1 MPATS
6 IAPVID
12 ATGIHVPDFPTIQA
26 WLQAQYRTIYGADV
40 YLGNDS
46 QDGQFLAIIASALN
60 DYVAALVDDYNSKSP
75 ATAQGAGLSS
85 IVKING
91 IARAVPTLST
101 VDVQIGGVAG
111 TVITAGVVGDTNQ
124 NKWNLPA
131 TVTIPN
137 AGTITVTAA
146 SQVAG
151 AIPAAAAT
159 VTSILTPTLGWQT
172 VTNAS
177 IAAPGAPVESD
188 AALRQRQAIAT
199 ALPAQNVTGGVLAA
213 VGNVVGVTEVTL
225 HENFTDTTDGAGT
238 PPHSISVMAVGGD
251 VDLIAKA
258 IALKRGEG
266 VNTFGTTTVL
276 TTDTNGYPITIQFS
290 RPVAVNITMVVNV
303 TAGAGY
309 STAVTAEIVAALTAY
324 INGLL
329 IGQSVLFTRLWG
341 PALLV
346 GSADQ
351 NTFEIT
357 SMTANGGTADIPV
370 AYNAVA
376 TTLAVT
382 VNVS

>member
-1 MPATS
+1 MPLTS

-26 WLQAQYRTIYGADV
+26 WYQDQYRTIYGADV

-46 QDGQFLAIIASALN
+46 QDGQFLAIIASAMN
-60 DYVAALVDDYNSKSP
+60 DYIAALVDDYNSKSP

-91 IARAVPTLST
+91 ISRAVPTLST
-101 VDVQIGGVAG
+101 VDVQIVGVAG
-111 TVITAGVVGDTNQ
+111 TVITNGVVGDVNL

-137 AGTITVTAA
+137 AGTITVTARA
-146 SQVAG
+146 QVAG
-151 AIPAAAAT
+151 AITAAAGT
-159 VTSILTPTLGWQT
+159 VTSIITPTLGWQS
-172 VTNAS
+172 VTNAA
-177 IAAPGAPVESD
+177 IAAPGSPVESD
-188 AALRQRQAIAT
+188 AALRARQAIAV
-199 ALPAQNVTGGVLAA
+199 ALPAQNVTGGILAA
-213 VGNVVGVTEVTL
+213 VGNLTGVTEVTL
-225 HENFTDTTDGAGT
+225 HENYTDTTDSAGT
-238 PPHSISVMAVGGD
+238 PPHSISVMVVGGD
-251 VDLIAKA
+251 VDEIAQA
-258 IALKRGEG
+258 IALKKGEG
-266 VNTFGTTTVL
+266 VATFGTTSIL

-290 RPVAVNITMVVNV
+290 RPVAVNVTMVVNV

-309 STAVTAEIVAALTAY
+309 STAVTAEIVASLTDY
-324 INGLL
+324 INGLS

-346 GSADQ
+346 GSPNQ

-357 SMTANGGTADIPV
+357 SMTANGGTSDITV

-376 TTLAVT
+376 TTLSVT
-382 VNVS
+382 VNVT

>member
-1 MPATS
+1 MPLTS

-26 WLQAQYRTIYGADV
+26 WYQDQYRTIYGADV

-46 QDGQFLAIIASALN
+46 QDGQFLAIIASAMT
-60 DYVAALVDDYNSKSP
+60 DYIAALVDDYNSKSP

-91 IARAVPTLST
+91 IARAIPTLST
-101 VDVQIGGVAG
+101 VDVQIVGQSG
-111 TVITAGVVGDTNQ
+111 TVITNGVVGDVNL
-124 NKWNLPA
+124 NKWNLPV
-131 TVTIPN
+131 TVTIPD
-137 AGTITVTAA
+137 AGTITVTARA
-146 SQVAG
+146 QVAG
-151 AIPAAAAT
+151 AISAAANT
-159 VTSILTPTLGWQT
+159 VTSIITPTLGWQS
-172 VTNAS
+172 VTNAA
-177 IAAPGAPVESD
+177 IAAPGSPVESD
-188 AALRQRQAIAT
+188 AALRARQAIAV
-199 ALPAQNVTGGVLAA
+199 ALPAQNVTGGILAA
-213 VGNVVGVTEVTL
+213 VGNLTGVTEVTL
-225 HENFTDTTDGAGT
+225 HENYTDTTDGAGT
-238 PPHSISVMAVGGD
+238 PPHSISVMVVGGD
-251 VDLIAKA
+251 VDEIAQA
-258 IALKRGEG
+258 IALKKGEG
-266 VNTFGTTTVL
+266 VATFGTTEIL

-290 RPVAVNITMVVNV
+290 RPVAVNVTMVVNV

-346 GSADQ
+346 GSPNQ

-382 VNVS
+382 VNVT